1 MMRVFL
7 VLFVVIIAAN
17 IAIGNG
23 EYVLRTSA
31 RSAVL
36 VGVRALYLW
45 RYWLVVL
52 TTPQSG
58 DFRRKYSAKR

>member
-23 EYVLRTSA
+23 
-31 RSAVL
+31 
-36 VGVRALYLW
+36 LYLLEFV
-45 RYWLVVL
+45 RFIFGAIGLL
-52 TTPQSG
+52 
-58 DFRRKYSAKR
+58 F